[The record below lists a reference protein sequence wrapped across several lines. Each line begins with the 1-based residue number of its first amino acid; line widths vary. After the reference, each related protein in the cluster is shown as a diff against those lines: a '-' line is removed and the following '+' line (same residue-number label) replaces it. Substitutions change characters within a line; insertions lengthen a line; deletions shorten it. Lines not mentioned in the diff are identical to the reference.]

1 MPQDWADDEC
11 FPFTKRD
18 YDEGRSKNP
27 TLLDLTTTKETK
39 LSSLSMSE
47 KTSREGSPDFDPID
61 PIVSKKIVE
70 LESQIIK
77 SSVDRNKT
85 MKFRKMLAEAR
96 SGREKYYS

>member
-1 MPQDWADDEC
+1 MPQNWADDEC

-18 YDEGRSKNP
+18 YDDGRSKNP
-27 TLLDLTTTKETK
+27 TLLDLTNTKDTK
-39 LSSLSMSE
+39 LSSISE

-70 LESQIIK
+70 LESQMVK

-96 SGREKYYS
+96 SGRENNYS